1 MQKKYKL
8 ILAFLAICAGLI
20 GVCMYETPLQSIAC
34 NSDFGVCSVYVQK
47 KRFSEKIVENT
58 FDIKNISHYS
68 LEKRSSSDVKNKL
81 CLNSSYKLIL
91 YINDPEKTVEF
102 YTFNINSKEQAD
114 NFVNQIRSTK
124 DFRRH
129 TTLVDAIKGLFLRG

>member
-1 MQKKYKL
+1 M
-8 ILAFLAICAGLI
+8 
-20 GVCMYETPLQSIAC
+20 
-34 NSDFGVCSVYVQK
+34 
-47 KRFSEKIVENT
+47 ENT

>member
-1 MQKKYKL
+1 MQNKYKL
-8 ILAFLAICAGLI
+8 ILAFLAVCAGLI
-20 GVCMYETPLQSIAC
+20 SVCLYETPLQSIAC

-58 FDIKNISHYS
+58 FDIKNISHYA
-68 LEKRSSSDVKNKL
+68 LEKRSSGDVKNKL
-81 CLNSSYKLIL
+81 SLNSSSMLVL
-91 YINDPEKTVEF
+91 YISDPEKAVEL

-114 NFVNQIRSTK
+114 NFVNQIRTTK

-129 TTLVDAIKGLFLRG
+129 TTLIDAIKGLFRLP